1 MTHSRQLIRHP
12 KRTIAALATGLAA
25 AGVAVGSGADF
36 SAQSAN
42 PANTFT
48 AGTLTMDN
56 SRAGAAI
63 FAPSDL
69 KPGAPGQTGTVDI
82 ANTGSLPGVFSL
94 SRDGLAST
102 DTGAAN
108 PTPFATKVNVTVV
121 DCGTFAGDGGA
132 PGCGDAGD
140 STVYNGTLAGESA
153 DHPLG
158 TFAAGEKHRYRFAAE
173 LAASA
178 GNEYQG
184 DSSSARYVWN
194 SVQTP

>member
-1 MTHSRQLIRHP
+1 MTHSRQLIRRP
-12 KRTIAALATGLAA
+12 RRTIAALATGLAA

-56 SRAGAAI
+56 SRTGAAI

-69 KPGAPGQTGTVDI
+69 KPGAPAQTGTVDI

-108 PTPFATKVNVTVV
+108 PTPFATKVNVTIV
-121 DCGTFAGDGGA
+121 DCGAFAGDGGA
-132 PGCGDAGD
+132 PGCGDGDD
-140 STVYNGTLAGESA
+140 STVYNGTLSSESA
-153 DHPLG
+153 DHALG
-158 TFAAGEKHRYRFAAE
+158 TFAAGEKRRYRFAAA

-184 DSSSARYVWN
+184 DSSSARYAWN
-194 SVQTP
+194 SVQTQ

>member
-56 SRAGAAI
+56 SRSGAAI

-69 KPGAPGQTGTVDI
+69 KPGAPAQTGTVDI

-102 DTGAAN
+102 DTGVAN
-108 PTPFATKVNVTVV
+108 PAPFAAKVNVTIV
-121 DCGTFAGDGGA
+121 DCGAFAADGGA
-132 PGCGDAGD
+132 PECGNNDD
-140 STVYNGTLAGESA
+140 STVYSGTLAAES
-153 DHPLG
+153 DEHGLG
-158 TFAAGEKHRYRFAAE
+158 TFAAGERHRYRFAAA
-173 LAASA
+173 LASSA

-184 DSSSARYVWN
+184 DSSTARYVWN
-194 SVQTP
+194 SVQT